1 MSYASANQNHENQFD
16 LLETFLKK
24 AGKNLNESLDTKER
38 ILPERRR
45 ANIEDAERVI
55 LTLPREIPIMQLK
68 DVDEEN
74 FDLFDKRSKMRT
86 ELLGVYSFV
95 AEMGMHKMREV
106 LQRDFI
112 NGWDSMN
119 IYDCMSDS
127 FELSKILS
135 NSGNMSDIKP
145 WQKALQLRLEEKFIA
160 SKRAL
165 YNLDR
170 VHDAYC
176 NAIPLVEN
184 MVTPNDSYDSLY
196 LTEELFPKTTVIN
209 QTYTRLRR
217 NIKKYIENIDGLF
230 HSYIADGHVEEILL
244 NSNGILEASVEYD
257 RDMRLYESLV
267 IQQPLQ
273 VITNTTNYIKEMKRH
288 LVNSNARWFKNE
300 MAHYE
305 SNRNDIRN
313 QWRDYAKSSHKNTL
327 VEYLKNLKNE
337 RNVSKLSLAIM
348 FTSDKTIKLVEKYE
362 GSVARLEES
371 FRRMTTA
378 MAQTGKGYC
387 NVYKLMF
394 AAPKATLLTS
404 WLTKQYGHYNIIS
417 DYEKAAM
424 ESYFNGSI
432 SSSIYRRILRRDSRL
447 YWECVHAIEDLKP
460 SFNFATSSLQQLV
473 VFKNKL
479 EPFLRKSRLDG
490 SFFRYVSVI

>member
-1 MSYASANQNHENQFD
+1 MH
-16 LLETFLKK
+16 T
-24 AGKNLNESLDTKER
+24 
-38 ILPERRR
+38 
-45 ANIEDAERVI
+45 
-55 LTLPREIPIMQLK
+55 MQ
-68 DVDEEN
+68 
-74 FDLFDKRSKMRT
+74 
-86 ELLGVYSFV
+86 
-95 AEMGMHKMREV
+95 EV
-106 LQRDFI
+106 LQKDFI

-135 NSGNMSDIKP
+135 NSGNMSDKKP
-145 WQKALQLRLEEKFIA
+145 WRQALQLRLEEKLIA

-176 NAIPLVEN
+176 NAVPLVNN
-184 MVTPNDSYDSLY
+184 MVTPNGSYDSLY

-209 QTYTRLRR
+209 QTYSRLRR
-217 NIKKYIENIDGLF
+217 HIKKYMEDIDGLF

-267 IQQPLQ
+267 FQQPLQ
-273 VITNTTNYIKEMKRH
+273 VITNTTNYIKEMTGR
-288 LVNSNARWFKNE
+288 LVYSNTLWFYNE
-300 MAHYE
+300 MAYYE
-305 SNRNDIRN
+305 SNRNYIRN
-313 QWRDYAKSSHKNTL
+313 QWRDYAKSSHKYTL

-337 RNVSKLSLAIM
+337 RNVSKLSLAVM

-371 FRRMTTA
+371 FRRMMTA
-378 MAQTGKGYC
+378 MAQTGKGLC
-387 NVYKLMF
+387 NIYNIMF
-394 AAPKATLLTS
+394 ADPKSTLLTS
-404 WLTKQYGHYNIIS
+404 WLTKQNGHYNISS

-424 ESYFNGSI
+424 ESYFTGSI
-432 SSSIYRRILRRDSRL
+432 SSSIYRRILRRDMWL
-447 YWECVHAIEDLKP
+447 HIECNKAIEDLKP
-460 SFNFATSSLQQLV
+460 SFNFTTFSLRQLV
-473 VFKNKL
+473 AFKNKL